1 MLTGGEQGLR
11 QRRAIFKTVNQFT
24 VMRLRN
30 RLRIL
35 LFYGVNGH
43 LLRSPGRKAGILA
56 EWMRKANDCSQ
67 ISLIKAS
74 T

>member
-11 QRRAIFKTVNQFT
+11 QRWTVFKTVNQFT
-24 VMRLRN
+24 VMLLRN

-43 LLRSPGRKAGILA
+43 RLRSQEEKRAF
-56 EWMRKANDCSQ
+56 
-67 ISLIKAS
+67 
-74 T
+74 